1 MPSDAAIILVSESD
15 NAYYAHSANGA
26 GIRGTVWVA
35 GFAGIILAPTPV
47 IPL

>member
-35 GFAGIILAPTPV
+35 GGLQG
-47 IPL
+47 LSLRQRR